1 MFWPC
6 REDIDSATVIGE
18 NDVRVRKLSHVAK
31 ARQATVTVITR
42 RMDHL
47 ADRWEIQS
55 C

>member
-18 NDVRVRKLSHVAK
+18 NDVRKLSFVAN

-42 RMDHL
+42 RMDHV